1 MIRIGSAN
9 GCADCGA
16 PNGAACD
23 TACPSSVTV
32 DHELVLAEVDAFEDH
47 MAALAA
53 EQVAA

>member
-1 MIRIGSAN
+1 MIRIGSAH

-47 MAALAA
+47 MAALAS
-53 EQVAA
+53 EVAA